1 MTNSEFANTYRDF
14 VLAVELSAGKAGLRR
29 LSEVFDRAYSS
40 VANCANPNL
49 PEKQFSVLQLAHI
62 VASSGSPEIA
72 AALAALT
79 GHVVV
84 PSRLLLQGFAV
95 GNAEQLAR
103 QVLLSQMGTAASTSA
118 ALVDA
123 YVDLKIEQHEAERIE
138 RSIDEQIAAL
148 NGIRA
153 VVLAAVVK

>member
-1 MTNSEFANTYRDF
+1 MTNSELANMYRGF
-14 VLAVELSAGKAGLRR
+14 VLAVELSAGKSGLRR

-40 VANCANPNL
+40 VANCANPHL
-49 PEKQFSVLQLAHI
+49 PDRQFSALQLAHI
-62 VASSGSPEIA
+62 VASSGIPDIA

-84 PSRLLLQGFAV
+84 PSRTLLRGFAV

-123 YVDLKIEQHEAERIE
+123 YDDLRIEPHEAERINH
-138 RSIDEQIAAL
+138 SIDEQIAAL

-153 VVLAAVVK
+153 VVLAAVVR